1 MTRLAK
7 NDIVI
12 YKIKVKDK
20 NYSIV
25 KGKWWDFFFGM
36 LLCIFSMGLTI
47 TIMDITNFYNKI
59 FFYVFTLGFA
69 VVLGFKFSPLWYRAT
84 MVWREK

>member
-20 NYSIV
+20 NYRIV

-36 LLCIFSMGLTI
+36 LCIIFSTGI
-47 TIMDITNFYNKI
+47 TMLIMDATGYRNII
-59 FFYVFTLGFA
+59 FFKVFVFIFA
-69 VVLGFKFSPLWYRAT
+69 CVLLFKFSPLWYRAT